1 MVLKVTNCATY
12 PTYIHPHRRFIGGY
26 WRICVYKLSWNIIV
40 YSYIYIYKYI
50 YKYILYIWI
59 YIYIYNKKYISTNL
73 NWGGIFK
80 WFFCNEPTPFSKTP
94 AFKSESSSNP
104 PKGHSCL
111 ELYLSLVEKELFELP
126 VSHLGYSNFTKKEW
140 TAIRSY
146 LAHDCC
152 IIIKRFLCSSLRQ
165 KWLYSWSRK
174 TLVDGDIHQDFNF
187 VDRILHDLV
196 DKSNEMFRSLKSQGK
211 ITEKEL
217 KYFTYEYQNATNLG
231 KIYLLLKIHKI
242 LHWFKKNI
250 CCGNLRK
257 HQFSV

>member
-1 MVLKVTNCATY
+1 MD
-12 PTYIHPHRRFIGGY
+12 
-26 WRICVYKLSWNIIV
+26 
-40 YSYIYIYKYI
+40 IY
-50 YKYILYIWI
+50 I
-59 YIYIYNKKYISTNL
+59 YIYIYNKKYDISTNL

-165 KWLYSWSRK
+165 K
-174 TLVDGDIHQDFNF
+174 
-187 VDRILHDLV
+187 
-196 DKSNEMFRSLKSQGK
+196 
-211 ITEKEL
+211 
-217 KYFTYEYQNATNLG
+217 
-231 KIYLLLKIHKI
+231 
-242 LHWFKKNI
+242 
-250 CCGNLRK
+250 
-257 HQFSV
+257 